1 MIRTGIL
8 NPNLLSLLARVR
20 HTNRIVIADRG
31 FPSWKGLETIDL
43 SLVDGIPSVLHV
55 LDAIRANHVIGHA
68 WMAQEF
74 LENNAADVRERFA
87 RSLEGVRLEY
97 QPHAAFKR
105 LVPDCVGLIRTGET
119 VQYANLIL
127 ESA

>member
-8 NPNLLSLLARVR
+8 NPHLLSLLARTR

-31 FPSWKGLETIDL
+31 FPSWAGLETIDL
-43 SLVDGIPSVLHV
+43 SLVDGVPTVLQV
-55 LDAIRANHVIGHA
+55 VDAIRANHVIGNA

-74 LENNAADVRERFA
+74 LDNNTPDIVQQFA
-87 RSLEGVRLEY
+87 QSFAGIRLMHK
-97 QPHAAFKR
+97 PHVEFKK
-105 LVPDCVGLIRTGET
+105 LVPDCIGLIRTGET
-119 VQYANLIL
+119 IQYANLIL

>member
-8 NPNLLSLLARVR
+8 NPGLLSLLARLR

-31 FPSWKGLETIDL
+31 FPSWKGLETLDL
-43 SLVDGIPSVLHV
+43 SLVDGIPTVLQV
-55 LDAIRANHVIGHA
+55 LDAIRANHVIGAA

-74 LENNAADVRERFA
+74 LEHNTADVCGRFA
-87 RSLEGVRLEY
+87 RSLEGVRLEH
-97 QPHAAFKR
+97 QPHAQFKK
-105 LVPDCVGLIRTGET
+105 LVPECIGLIRTGET
-119 VQYANLIL
+119 VQYANIVL